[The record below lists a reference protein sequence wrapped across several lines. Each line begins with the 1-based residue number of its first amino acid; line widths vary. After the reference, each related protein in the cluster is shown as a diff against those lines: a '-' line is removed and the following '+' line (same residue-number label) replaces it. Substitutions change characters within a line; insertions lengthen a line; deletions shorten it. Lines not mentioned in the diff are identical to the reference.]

1 MIKFNLNWLNIG
13 TPLFLFTYINLT
25 VFIVNIFQPNILR
38 SMNKLI
44 NIMTNEYI
52 SKITKNITYDILID
66 LYWFYFYLIGVALTL
81 FLISAILIP
90 INTINPLRV
99 GYILGWLISLLIHQ
113 FNIMLIIMMISH
125 NMFSE
130 LNYINITSFLLF
142 NYIYLSSYDSSKNSS
157 GA

>member
-25 VFIVNIFQPNILR
+25 VFIVNIFLPNILR

-66 LYWFYFYLIGVALTL
+66 LYWFYFYLIGVALIL

-130 LNYINITSFLLF
+130 LNY
-142 NYIYLSSYDSSKNSS
+142 
-157 GA
+157 